1 MGSGK
6 SCRHQRDA
14 ERTAS
19 AALPRMRKALELS
32 LVGDVGASYLQVS
45 GVDMDGVHVGHLRL
59 WNHEEGDVEAES
71 RS

>member
-1 MGSGK
+1 MLGSGT

-32 LVGDVGASYLQVS
+32 LVGDASVAEAVVS
-45 GVDMDGVHVGHLRL
+45 G
-59 WNHEEGDVEAES
+59 
-71 RS
+71 